1 MKFLSTVA
9 FMLGVQ
15 STAAFVAGPSNSNSR
30 CALTPTALNGFF
42 GDLFD
47 AEKRKEREAA
57 REREIEEQMAYQR
70 EIMERRE
77 NPEKM
82 EEYMARVSVR
92 QTLRMNG
99 EDDAA
104 DNVAMYRGDVEEQ

>member
-1 MKFLSTVA
+1 MKVLYTAALV
-9 FMLGVQ
+9 LGIQ
-15 STAAFVAGPSNSNSR
+15 STAAFVAGPSSSR
-30 CALTPTALNGFF
+30 GVLSSPTALNGFF

-82 EEYMARVSVR
+82 EEVR
-92 QTLRMNG
+92 IRRAWYSSPTAPTG
-99 EDDAA
+99 ELTDCCSIWRE
-104 DNVAMYRGDVEEQ
+104 YL

>member
-82 EEYMARVSVR
+82 EEVR
-92 QTLRMNG
+92 IQASSRSLRK
-99 EDDAA
+99 
-104 DNVAMYRGDVEEQ
+104 RTH